1 MNETPTDLSS
11 SPRRTPPVEQA
22 RWWTGIPFTLVLSA
36 GCVLLALSQPATTYH
51 FAPTMVAATWPI
63 AQRLRPGRRLRPL
76 RLGITSGCGAV
87 IALGV
92 TAILASVGALSGPT
106 FFTQGALG
114 ETAAMVG
121 AGVLIGLVVGLKPS
135 ARNTSDSSGRLP
147 IGRDT
152 DNLE

>member
-1 MNETPTDLSS
+1 MVDGDP
-11 SPRRTPPVEQA
+11 
-22 RWWTGIPFTLVLSA
+22 PFTLVLSA
-36 GCVLLALSQPATTYH
+36 GWVLLALSQPATTYH
-51 FAPTMVAATWPI
+51 FAPTVAATWPI

-76 RLGITSGCGAV
+76 RLGITSGGGAV

-135 ARNTSDSSGRLP
+135 ARNTLDSSGRLP

>member
-1 MNETPTDLSS
+1 M
-11 SPRRTPPVEQA
+11 
-22 RWWTGIPFTLVLSA
+22 
-36 GCVLLALSQPATTYH
+36 
-51 FAPTMVAATWPI
+51 
-63 AQRLRPGRRLRPL
+63 
-76 RLGITSGCGAV
+76 

-106 FFTQGALG
+106 FFGTQGALR